1 MKKRELDM
9 LDLESKLERL
19 IDDDEILTEIQ
30 YENVQD
36 LMKSIVEENV
46 TQNFTQLRL
55 LKANLMDKLLKR
67 GSGKLQPV
75 EYKNI

>member
-67 GSGKLQPV
+67 GSGKL
-75 EYKNI
+75 

>member
-46 TQNFTQLRL
+46 TQNFT
-55 LKANLMDKLLKR
+55 
-67 GSGKLQPV
+67 
-75 EYKNI
+75 